1 MGAIDLLRQQHRDVE
16 ELFEQL
22 RTAERRQKISLLG
35 KLAEDLTVHA
45 TLEEKYF
52 YPVAAKNAE
61 LGPKVAQARQEHDQ
75 VRRVISEIMELK
87 SRDPKIDTLIQQLEK
102 AIRDHVEEE
111 EREFFPKLE
120 ADAGAMQ
127 EMGEQMQRA
136 QGELRNQELLK
147 LAEHEQIPQA

>member
-52 YPVAAKNAE
+52 YPTAEKNPE
-61 LGPKVAQARQEHDQ
+61 LAPKVRQARAEHDQ

-87 SRDPKIDTLIQQLEK
+87 SRDPKIDTLIAQLEK
-102 AIRDHVEEE
+102 TVRTHVEEE
-111 EREFFPKLE
+111 EREFFPRME
-120 ADAGAMQ
+120 ADANALAM
-127 EMGEQMQRA
+127 MGEQMQRE

-147 LAEHEQIPQA
+147 STESEQLPQA